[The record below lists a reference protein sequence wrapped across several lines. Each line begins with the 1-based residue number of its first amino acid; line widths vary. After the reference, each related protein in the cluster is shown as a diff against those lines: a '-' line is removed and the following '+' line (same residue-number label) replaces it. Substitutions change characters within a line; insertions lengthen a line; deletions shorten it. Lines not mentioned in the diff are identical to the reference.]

1 MSVIEVAGK
10 RAVLFMECVSTPK
23 ITKMNIGETR
33 AALLLGGD
41 GKLIAPVVICP
52 VSAHRPYGRRFLVLC
67 RRDDL
72 ERLLLWF
79 RGLSDGYAAFDEED
93 VFRKVDG
100 PVVVRCLKDMPEEEG
115 ERIVKEIEGLS
126 PENIVVPHY
135 EQGSDAS
142 FLLGESPELFEITKP
157 YFIGQSR
164 IDCSGAGEEK
174 RVFSIKRAGNRNAG
188 DTFDLHA
195 GGVHGEEKSTEEN
208 ADFQNSELRRSI
220 LHDEHTRLGASMV
233 PFAGWEMPV
242 RYESI
247 IEEHRA
253 VREKAG
259 LFDISHMGVLE
270 VSGEHAAQFLDTVSS
285 NYVHWIESGESQ
297 YGYLLDIDGN
307 VIDDI
312 MIYKRSDERYMVV
325 VNAANNEIDLAWL
338 LSVNAREVMIDREA
352 PLKEIPSEVTIRDL
366 KGKGMPEDEARI
378 DIAIQ
383 GPQSLHVLSELART
397 EVVRDRFHRLQKM
410 RFIETELD
418 GMDILVSRA
427 GYTGEEIGYELF
439 VHPVDAPRLWSLVL
453 DAGKR
458 FGVMPVGL
466 GARDSL
472 RTEAGLPLHGQELAG
487 PHSISPIE
495 AGFGPYVKFHKAF
508 FIGRNA
514 LLQRMHES
522 KMAVGR
528 FRMLTRGVRIAKP
541 GDIVVSGRSQR
552 MIGYVTSCA
561 VDGEGIQIGMAY
573 VTAQYAREEVQIGI
587 ISAGTA
593 GRDQS
598 KSITELE
605 LGDKFPL
612 PAEAVMLSR
621 FPAVKQSLER

>member
-1 MSVIEVAGK
+1 M
-10 RAVLFMECVSTPK
+10 VS
-23 ITKMNIGETR
+23 
-33 AALLLGGD
+33 
-41 GKLIAPVVICP
+41 
-52 VSAHRPYGRRFLVLC
+52 
-67 RRDDL
+67 
-72 ERLLLWF
+72 
-79 RGLSDGYAAFDEED
+79 
-93 VFRKVDG
+93 
-100 PVVVRCLKDMPEEEG
+100 
-115 ERIVKEIEGLS
+115 
-126 PENIVVPHY
+126 
-135 EQGSDAS
+135 
-142 FLLGESPELFEITKP
+142 
-157 YFIGQSR
+157 
-164 IDCSGAGEEK
+164 
-174 RVFSIKRAGNRNAG
+174 
-188 DTFDLHA
+188 
-195 GGVHGEEKSTEEN
+195 
-208 ADFQNSELRRSI
+208 
-220 LHDEHTRLGASMV
+220 
-233 PFAGWEMPV
+233 FAGWEMPV

-253 VREKAG
+253 VRGKAG

-285 NYVHWIESGESQ
+285 NYVPWIESGESQ

-352 PLKEIPSEVTIRDL
+352 PVKEIPSEVTIRDL
-366 KGKGMPEDEARI
+366 KGKKMPEDEALV
-378 DIAIQ
+378 DIAVQ
-383 GPQSLHVLSELART
+383 GPESLHILSGLVRA
-397 EVVRDRFHRLQKM
+397 EVEQGRLNRLQKM

-472 RTEAGLPLHGQELAG
+472 RTEAGLPLHGNELAG
-487 PHSISPIE
+487 PHNISPIE

-514 LLQRMHES
+514 LLQKMRSS

-528 FRMLTRGVRIAKP
+528 FRMLSRGVRIVKT

-552 MIGYVTSCA
+552 MIGHVTSCA
-561 VDGEGIQIGMAY
+561 VDGEGIQIGLAY
-573 VTAQYAREEVQIGI
+573 VDAQYAREEVRIGI
-587 ISAGTA
+587 ISASTA
-593 GRDQS
+593 GRERS

-605 LGDKFPL
+605 LGDRFPL
-612 PAEAVMLSR
+612 HVEAVMLSR
-621 FPAVKQSLER
+621 FPAVQQSIER